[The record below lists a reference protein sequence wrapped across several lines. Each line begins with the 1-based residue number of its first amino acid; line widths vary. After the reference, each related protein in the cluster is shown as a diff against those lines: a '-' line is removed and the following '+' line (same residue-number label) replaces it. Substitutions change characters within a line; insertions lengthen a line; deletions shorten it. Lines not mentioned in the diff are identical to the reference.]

1 MSFPSSKM
9 RPTLLKFGS
18 RSVSRFRLR
27 HSVDLP
33 LASGPMIARRSFGRM
48 SSVTLRRTWFSS
60 YDALNRST
68 SIFGGGS
75 GAGCPDVTPPRC
87 WGTEVWNVEIV
98 MLTLHRPGHEP
109 PHDPVRGDV
118 DREDRDDQQRRRR
131 VGVLHRDP
139 LARQ

>member
-1 MSFPSSKM
+1 MSLPSSRM
-9 RPTLLKFGS
+9 RPALLKFGS

-33 LASGPMIARRSFGRM
+33 LAAGPMIASRSFGRM

-75 GAGCPDVTPPRC
+75 GAGCPEVTPPPRC
-87 WGTEVWNVEIV
+87 WGIEVWNVEIV
-98 MLTLHRPGHEP
+98 MLFLHRFRHEP
-109 PHDPVRGDV
+109 PHDPVRRDV

-131 VGVLHRDP
+131 V
-139 LARQ
+139 